1 MKPNV
6 TLAAMA
12 AVLVATTAQVVQ
24 RPRDE
29 IHLPRGHDVQSSRG
43 QEVQSPRGQSP
54 GFSNGRQSSNVM
66 V

>member
-1 MKPNV
+1 MKPNI
-6 TLAAMA
+6 TLAAIA
-12 AVLVATTAQVVQ
+12 AVLVAITAQAVP

-54 GFSNGRQSSNVM
+54 GF
-66 V
+66 